1 MVLLHHHV
9 VPGLS
14 DDPRPRPEATA
25 VRSDQPAPADSEDV
39 ALRPVP
45 ADPAVPTPPAD
56 TFRAA

>member
-25 VRSDQPAPADSEDV
+25 VRNDQPAPADSEDL
-39 ALRPVP
+39 ALSAAP
-45 ADPAVPTPPAD
+45 ADPAVLTPPVD

>member
-1 MVLLHHHV
+1 MVLLHYHV

-25 VRSDQPAPADSEDV
+25 VRSERPAQADCEDL
-39 ALRPVP
+39 ALAAAP
-45 ADPAVPTPPAD
+45 ADPAALTPPVD

>member
-1 MVLLHHHV
+1 MVLLHYHV

-25 VRSDQPAPADSEDV
+25 VPSDQPAPAHCEEL
-39 ALRPVP
+39 ALTAAP
-45 ADPAVPTPPAD
+45 ANPAALTPPVD